1 MVLAVTLGNF
11 VTPSAYHPVCENVC
25 VVVVSVD
32 AVTVLPPTPTAVT
45 DRVVVVGIVAPLV
58 ETVVP
63 AIAVE
68 VAAES
73 AEANPAAV
81 VVVDVSRV
89 ELNVDDEAAT
99 V

>member
-1 MVLAVTLGNF
+1 VLAVTLGNF

-25 VVVVSVD
+25 VVVASVD
-32 AVTVLPPTPTAVT
+32 LVTVLPPTPTAVT
-45 DRVVVVGIVAPLV
+45 DRAVVVGIVAPLV
-58 ETVVP
+58 DTVVP

-68 VAAES
+68 DATASE
-73 AEANPAAV
+73 EASDAVV

-89 ELNVDDEAAT
+89 AENVEDEAAK